1 MRVSTIA
8 LLGFPL
14 LTAMSA
20 AAMAANVNQPYQ
32 NVDRTNDKGNDT
44 GDSKVESLNGAQSGQ
59 AVISRPAPRP
69 RQPSHQASRRPHD
82 IGIIALGS

>member
-14 LTAMSA
+14 LTAMST

-59 AVISRPAPRP
+59 AVNQPASAQTAPAK
-69 RQPSHQASRRPHD
+69 PS
-82 IGIIALGS
+82 GK